1 MSTMRNVYNL
11 MTDAFSRIRKDEKD
25 YQVRVT
31 SSNTMAV
38 YVNIVITSRDLTR
51 NGITN
56 LHLVLDPRGVLR
68 YLNGNNSLFS
78 ISEWNSIYSVF
89 DEELHDVIYIPMP
102 IEYIDDET

>member
-1 MSTMRNVYNL
+1 

-89 DEELHDVIYIPMP
+89 DEELHDVIHIPMP
-102 IEYIDDET
+102 IEYIDNET